1 MDLKWLLQISGA
13 LTVAAAGA
21 IAVFFLWASSGVY
34 SSDQYTEIQS
44 FDRVNTDDVDANAD
58 SADVG
63 DANADGADGNSIDAN
78 ADNTDSANTGSTNF
92 GDPNFGGTDADGT
105 NFGNSN
111 TGGTDTGST
120 SAGSTSADATDVEGA
135 NADELPA
142 NSVASVATDDTLTV
156 VTYNIGYLSGLTNN
170 QAVQRDRTLF
180 DTNQQTAI
188 AALDAADADFMAFQ
202 EIDFD
207 AKRSFYV
214 DQVAAIAEALGFP
227 QGAIAINWNKRYVPF
242 PYWPPAAHFGQIVSG
257 QAVLSRY
264 PITTNERVVLQ
275 RVASKPF
282 YYNALYLDRLAQVT
296 QVDVDGQPLVLIN
309 VHLEAF
315 DEPTR
320 RQQTATVLDLY
331 NQYAADYPVILLG
344 DFNSSIPNSEET
356 DPTINQL
363 LQAEGLVTAIP
374 AADSTNQLTFPSDT
388 PTLQLDYIF
397 YDPAEIESISA
408 SVITDAAQAS
418 DHLPVQM
425 EFRLRN

>member
-1 MDLKWLLQISGA
+1 MDMKWLLQIGGA
-13 LTVAAAGA
+13 LTAAAAGA
-21 IAVFFLWASSGVY
+21 IAVFYLWATSGVY
-34 SSDQYTEIQS
+34 SADQYTEVRS
-44 FDRVNTDDVDANAD
+44 FDSANVDG
-58 SADVG
+58 V
-63 DANADGADGNSIDAN
+63 DGADTDNTATQSNSADTN
-78 ADNTDSANTGSTNF
+78 AGDPNTDSANAGSPNF

-105 NFGNSN
+105 NFGNPNTDSANVDDPSSN
-111 TGGTDTGST
+111 P
-120 SAGSTSADATDVEGA
+120 V
-135 NADELPA
+135 
-142 NSVASVATDDTLTV
+142 VTDDTLTV

-188 AALDAADADFMAFQ
+188 AALGRVDADFIAFQ

-214 DQVAAIAEALGFP
+214 DQVAALAQELGFP
-227 QGAIAINWNKRYVPF
+227 QGAIAVNWNKRYVPF

-257 QAVLSRY
+257 QALLSRY
-264 PITTNERVVLQ
+264 PITANERAVLQ

-296 QVDVDGQPLVLIN
+296 QVDIDGQPLVLIN

-331 NQYAADYPVILLG
+331 TQYAADYPVILLG

-408 SVITDAAQAS
+408 TVITDAAQAS
-418 DHLPVQM
+418 DHLPIQM
-425 EFRLRN
+425 EFRLRD